1 MNIKAMKYYSALSL
15 KKVIFSRH
23 AQTQLIFQAS
33 LFSKS
38 FSQHPYWI
46 LYPILKLTLYLLAKT
61 LTKNH
66 ALRVF
71 LVFSLPLI
79 LRVCLVP
86 PFKKLFLIMVC
97 KFENCSCYL
106 NLVFFCVL
114 YVFFFF

>member
-1 MNIKAMKYYSALSL
+1 MNINAMKYYSALSL
-15 KKVIFSRH
+15 KKVIFIRH

-79 LRVCLVP
+79 LTVCLVP
-86 PFKKLFLIMVC
+86 PLK
-97 KFENCSCYL
+97 NYS
-106 NLVFFCVL
+106 
-114 YVFFFF
+114 